1 MVVADTSVLI
11 DYLRRPQSADSYLVK
26 LLESK
31 PHEDIGI
38 SMITIQELYA
48 GQSSKNPEK
57 EKFFLIIMNYFKILL
72 YENEVAKLAGEIMRD
87 AKSQIQFT
95 DAAIAATAIINGAQL
110 LTLNKKDFSGI
121 KDLELL
127 S

>member
-26 LLESK
+26 LLKSK
-31 PHEDIGI
+31 PHQDIGI
-38 SMITIQELYA
+38 SIITIQELYA

-57 EKFFLIIMNYFKILL
+57 EKFFLIIMNYFKILP
-72 YENEVAKLAGEIMRD
+72 YDREIAKLAGEITRD
-87 AKSQIQFT
+87 AKLQIVFA
-95 DAAIAATAIINGAQL
+95 DAAIAATAIINTAKL
-110 LTLNKKDFSGI
+110 ATLNKKDFSGI

-127 S
+127 P